1 MKVNYRAVGSARY
14 LSLYVIYRIPRFK
27 IHARGRC
34 DRPYLGAYTLTYE
47 SYLLN
52 HIEVFGLAYEKVAYL
67 CDRSY
72 APVVNRLVILYQNGH
87 AYTAARRI

>member
-34 DRPYLGAYTLTYE
+34 DRPYLDAYTLTYE

-52 HIEVFGLAYEKVAYL
+52 DFKTLGFIHEKIAHL
-67 CDRSY
+67 LDRY
-72 APVVNRLVILYQNGH
+72 QAPVV
-87 AYTAARRI
+87 ARAIAIYED